1 MAHEMTHG
9 FYSAYRLEDC
19 GAAFALS
26 DWLVEQYR
34 AAGLGTTCASPA
46 TSRSSANQAEETAR
60 ITAAGVGLDMEARS
74 LSFHETGAVPATPSY
89 EQVRRPL
96 NDRSIG
102 NWKNHAKEFEPV
114 LPVLADAL
122 ARGGYSA

>member
-1 MAHEMTHG
+1 MPKIVAPH
-9 FYSAYRLEDC
+9 C
-19 GAAFALS
+19 
-26 DWLVEQYR
+26 
-34 AAGLGTTCASPA
+34 AAGLGPTCDLRYE
-46 TSRSSANQAEETAR
+46 TLVANQAEETAR
-60 ITAAGVGLDMEARS
+60 ITAAVGLDMEPGQ